1 MRKANTSGRE
11 AVKMGDRGQVNIEGV
26 WLYTHWGA
34 TDLPMTVHD
43 AIIKKWRWS
52 DPEYLARIIFEEMI
66 KGDEG
71 GETGYGIGSSM
82 HGDVGRVVYVN
93 CTTQKIKIVDNG
105 EKIRWEGSFEEFAD
119 DTHIEDCNDDT
130 EDDE

>member
-1 MRKANTSGRE
+1 
-11 AVKMGDRGQVNIEGV
+11 MGDRGQVNIEDEGV
-26 WLYTHWGA
+26 WLYTHWDA
-34 TDLPMTVHD
+34 TNLPLAVHD

-82 HGDVGRVVYVN
+82 HGDVWRVVYLN
-93 CTTQKIKIVDNG
+93 TRTQKIKIVDHG
-105 EKIRWEGSFEEFAD
+105 EKIKWEGTFQEFAD
-119 DTHIEDCNDDT
+119 DTHIDNCNVEDE